1 MEWWL
6 AYLLLGAVVGFF
18 AGLLGIGGGLILV
31 PMLTV
36 IFTAQH
42 FPPDRILH
50 LALGTT
56 MAAIIFTSASS
67 LRAHHA
73 HGAVNWQVVKH
84 ITPGIIIG
92 TLGGATLVGM
102 LPSRVLSMIFVL
114 FIFYAATQMLLKI
127 APKPSRKL
135 PDGLSMACVGGVVGA
150 VSSFVAIGGGLLVI
164 PFLTLCNVRLQ
175 QAIGTASAVGF
186 PLAVAG
192 AIGYIG
198 NGHSSIRTVTTVQ
211 PGICLSTG
219 VRLDRAR
226 QHAHRALGRQSDA
239 RHADGR
245 PQDQFCSAA
254 IPPWHKNADRPFL
267 STGRT
272 APARLPSL
280 ATAGNTHSDVGAIN
294 VTLWLEPRQ
303 FPVQLHDLS
312 NDNEGWRSQ
321 SGGSG

>member
-1 MEWWL
+1 VEWWL

-42 FPPDRILH
+42 FPADRLLH

-56 MAAIIFTSASS
+56 MTAIIFTSASS

-127 APKPSRKL
+127 TPKPSRKL
-135 PDGLSMACVGGVVGA
+135 PGGLSMVGVGGVVGA

-186 PLAVAG
+186 PIAVAG

-198 NGHSSIRTVTTVQ
+198 NGIAQSE
-211 PGICLSTG
+211 
-219 VRLDRAR
+219 RLP
-226 QHAHRALGRQSDA
+226 QYSLGYVYLPALGWIVLASTLTATLGAKATHVMPTDA
-239 RHADGR
+239 
-245 PQDQFCSAA
+245 
-254 IPPWHKNADRPFL
+254 L
-267 STGRT
+267 RT
-272 APARLPSL
+272 TFVLLLYLLGTRMLIGL
-280 ATAGNTHSDVGAIN
+280 
-294 VTLWLEPRQ
+294 
-303 FPVQLHDLS
+303 F
-312 NDNEGWRSQ
+312 
-321 SGGSG
+321 

>member
-1 MEWWL
+1 MEWWP

-31 PMLTV
+31 PVLTV

-102 LPSRVLSMIFVL
+102 LPSRVLSIIFVV

-135 PDGLSMACVGGVVGA
+135 PGGPSMLGVGCIIGA
-150 VSSFVAIGGGLLVI
+150 VSSFVAIGGGLLTI

-175 QAIGTASAVGF
+175 QAIGTAAAVGF
-186 PLAVAG
+186 PIAVAG
-192 AIGYIG
+192 AIGYVL
-198 NGHSSIRTVTTVQ
+198 NGMAQSEPLPQYSLGYVYI
-211 PGICLSTG
+211 P
-219 VRLDRAR
+219 
-226 QHAHRALGRQSDA
+226 ALGWIVLASM
-239 RHADGR
+239 
-245 PQDQFCSAA
+245 
-254 IPPWHKNADRPFL
+254 L
-267 STGRT
+267 T
-272 APARLPSL
+272 APLGAR
-280 ATAGNTHSDVGAIN
+280 ATHVIPTGALRTIF
-294 VTLWLEPRQ
+294 VLLLYLLGTRMLIGL
-303 FPVQLHDLS
+303 F
-312 NDNEGWRSQ
+312 
-321 SGGSG
+321 